1 MKLRPEFEGTRSNMM
16 NRESIPSLDTCLSD
30 LLREE
35 QRLLTQTT
43 MEQRRSTFILVAYA
57 P

>member
-43 MEQRRSTFILVAYA
+43 MEQRRSTFIPVAYA

>member
-1 MKLRPEFEGTRSNMM
+1 MKLRPEFEGTKSNLM
-16 NRESIPSLDTCLSD
+16 NWESIPSLDTCLSD

-35 QRLLTQTT
+35 QRFLTQTT
-43 MEQRRSTFILVAYA
+43 MEQWRFTSIHVAYA